1 MEKNL
6 YETLKKI
13 SAERPKKPAIIF
25 GKRKISYSE
34 LLRQIDRFAAVL
46 RSRGLKKSD
55 NIAVLLRNSPEFVIS
70 AFACFKIGAAVVPIN
85 YFLTTDEIVYILNDS
100 RSCVLISGK
109 EGRQHFEKLKE
120 EANNIREI
128 LDWSEFSLYEG
139 GDFPSVPSQNDTAA
153 ILYTS
158 GTTGHPKG
166 AILTHKNF
174 MADVEFCLKVVRL
187 NHKVRSLCFLPLFHS
202 FAFTVCLLLPMSV
215 GGSAVLLPS
224 IVKGTTFLK
233 LIFRKKITLFV
244 SIPQVYKL
252 FLKVPKLIGKI
263 AFWRVKYFISGAD
276 SLSIKVISEF
286 ERKFGKKIIEGYGL
300 TEAAPVATFNP
311 PNKIKHGSIG
321 KPLPGVEAKI
331 LNGEEKEVEPG
342 EIGELVIKGDN
353 VMTGYFEYPEATK
366 NALKNGWLYTGDLA
380 YRDEEGYIFIVDRFK
395 DMFIHRGLNVYPREI
410 ENVLR
415 DIPQIEEAAV
425 IGQPL
430 EDTFVPA
437 AFVKATGKISEK
449 EIIAACRKRLAA
461 YKVPRKIV
469 FVDDFPRTPTGK
481 ISKRKLKN
489 FYFDHYR

>member
-6 YETLKKI
+6 YEVLKKI
-13 SAERPKKPAIIF
+13 SIERGKKTALIF
-25 GKRKISYSE
+25 ENGKISYSE
-34 LLRQIDRFAAVL
+34 LLRKTDEFAAML
-46 RSRGLKKSD
+46 KSRGFKKSD

-70 AFACFKIGAAVVPIN
+70 AFACFKIGAAVVPVN
-85 YFLTTDEIVYILNDS
+85 YFLTTDELIYILNDS
-100 RSCVLISGK
+100 RSSVLISNSA
-109 EGRQHFEKLKE
+109 FEKHFGKIRE

-128 LDWSEFSLYEG
+128 LNWDEFSLYAGE
-139 GDFPSVPSQNDTAA
+139 DFPSVPAQDDPAA

-174 MADVEFCLKVVRL
+174 IADVESCLKIVRL

-202 FAFTVCLLLPMSV
+202 FAFTVCLLLPLFS

-224 IVKGTTFLK
+224 IVKGATFLK
-233 LIFRKKITLFV
+233 LIFRKRITLFV

-276 SLSIKVISEF
+276 TLSVKVISEF

-311 PNKIKHGSIG
+311 PDKIKHGSIG

-331 LNGEEKEVEPG
+331 LNEEEKEAEPG
-342 EIGELVIKGDN
+342 EIGELFIKGDN
-353 VMTGYFEYPEATK
+353 VMKGYFEYPEATK
-366 NALKNGWLYTGDLA
+366 NALKDGWLATGDLA
-380 YRDEEGYIFIVDRFK
+380 YRDEEEYIYIVDRAK
-395 DMFIHRGLNVYPREI
+395 DMFVHRGLNVYPREI

-415 DIPQIEEAAV
+415 DIPQIEESAV
-425 IGQPL
+425 IGIPRE
-430 EDTFVPA
+430 EDTFVPV
-437 AFVKATGKISEK
+437 AFVKTSGEISDR
-449 EIIAACRKRLAA
+449 EIIAFCRKRIAA
-461 YKVPRKIV
+461 YKVPRRII
-469 FVDDFPRTPTGK
+469 FVEDFPRTPTGK
-481 ISKRKLKN
+481 ISKKKLKK
-489 FYFDHYR
+489 FYFTP